1 MMRPMV
7 MDFNGDTAAV
17 NCQFQYMFGKSI
29 LTAPVT
35 APNATE
41 WNVYLPKSAGWYNF
55 WTGKYFKGGQTVKTD
70 APLDKLPLYVKA
82 GSIIPMGKIIQS
94 TGEKAADTLEIRVF
108 KGADARF
115 ELYEDEGDNYNYEK
129 GKYTTISF
137 NWNEKA
143 QTLTVG
149 DKQGN
154 YPGSLK
160 KRIFNVVFVAENK
173 GVGTNTDVI
182 GKKVSY
188 TGSKIAVKL

>member
-1 MMRPMV
+1 M
-7 MDFNGDTAAV
+7 
-17 NCQFQYMFGKSI
+17 
-29 LTAPVT
+29 
-35 APNATE
+35 
-41 WNVYLPKSAGWYNF
+41 
-55 WTGKYFKGGQTVKTD
+55 KTD

-137 NWNEKA
+137 NWNEKT

-173 GVGTNTDVI
+173 GVGTNADAI